1 MPSETQIRVCI
12 PTPSGPYASEILW
25 AELMGESQNE
35 AIILNAPCFADDPAL
50 NYGDLV
56 RVSQGDDG
64 RYSVEE
70 ILTASGHQ
78 RLTVILLDPEVDAEA
93 LHQLLRERFPG
104 PRLVM
109 EALADGRDPG
119 RMAIMGISIHPSV
132 SWEEVGE
139 VVAGWLDEQDAD
151 AEQCMLD
158 GPFISQEGPFVPV
171 SADHG

>member
-1 MPSETQIRVCI
+1 MSSETQIRVCI
-12 PTPSGPYASEILW
+12 PTPSGPYATEVLW
-25 AELMGESQNE
+25 AELMDRSRDE
-35 AIILNAPCFADDPAL
+35 AVILNAPCFADDPAL

-56 RVSQGDDG
+56 RVRQTEDG

-78 RLTVILLDPEVDAEA
+78 RLTVILLDPEVDAED
-93 LHQLLRERFPG
+93 LHCLLRERFPG

-109 EALADGRDPG
+109 EALGDGQG
-119 RMAIMGISIHPSV
+119 TNRMAIMGISVHPSV

-139 VVAGWLDEQDAD
+139 TVAEWLEKQNAD
-151 AEQCMLD
+151 PERCMLD
-158 GPFISQEGPFVPV
+158 GPFVSREGPFVPI